1 MYVTGLVLAAGGS
14 RRLGRPKQLLP
25 YRGATLLD
33 ASLTTARACRFH
45 QLLVTVPGSAEAIE
59 DLVDLRGCVVVHAP
73 DAGSGCAASVKA
85 ALPQVDPLS
94 AGIVLLLGDQP
105 GVQPWT
111 VRALVG
117 RGAMENIGL
126 CRYENGVG
134 HPLWLG
140 RTVFD
145 DLAGLVGDKAV
156 WKLFDRTDIEM
167 FDVPTEGRIPLDV
180 DTWDEYREL
189 LDQDRDAS

>member
-1 MYVTGLVLAAGGS
+1 MFVTGLVLAAGGS

-33 ASLTTARACRFH
+33 ATLAVARACRFH

-59 DLVDLRGCVVVHAP
+59 ALVDLRGCTVVHCP
-73 DAGSGCAASVKA
+73 DAGSGCSASVRA
-85 ALPQVDPLS
+85 ALPLVDPLS

-105 GVQPWT
+105 GVRPWT
-111 VRALVG
+111 VRDLIA

-126 CRYENGVG
+126 CRYEDGFG

-140 RTVFD
+140 RNAFD
-145 DLAGLVGDKAV
+145 ELAQLQGDKAV
-156 WKLFDRTDIEM
+156 WKLFDSDDVDAFAVPIEER
-167 FDVPTEGRIPLDV
+167 VPLDV
-180 DTWDEYREL
+180 DTWDGYRAL
-189 LDQDRDAS
+189 LDQDRDVS

>member
-1 MYVTGLVLAAGGS
+1 MFVTGLVLAAGGS

-33 ASLTTARACRFH
+33 ATVAVARRCRFH

-59 DLVDLRGCVVVHAP
+59 DLVDLRGCTVVHCA
-73 DAGSGCAASVKA
+73 DAGSGCSASVRA
-85 ALPQVDPLS
+85 ALRRVDPLA

-105 GVQPWT
+105 GVTPWT
-111 VRALVG
+111 VRDLVAG
-117 RGAMENIGL
+117 GAMENIGM
-126 CRYENGVG
+126 CRYVDGLG

-140 RTVFD
+140 RNVFG
-145 DLAGLVGDKAV
+145 DLAELAGDKAV
-156 WKLFDRTDIEM
+156 WKLFDREDMGVFE
-167 FDVPTEGRIPLDV
+167 VPVDERIPLDV
-180 DTWDEYREL
+180 DTWDGYRAL